1 MKHFDLGKHV
11 TDTRN
16 AVFVGAAALETV
28 RKAFADAPEVFVDC
42 MGIHFIH
49 DAKLP
54 PDEIVILDSHIA
66 DRLRLAHNK
75 TLMWC

>member
-16 AVFVGAAALETV
+16 AVFFGAAALETV

-42 MGIHFIH
+42 MAIHAIQLII
-49 DAKLP
+49 DMDYP
-54 PDEIVILDSHIA
+54 
-66 DRLRLAHNK
+66 
-75 TLMWC
+75 T